1 MSPDPANPQISTN
14 ALHLVRIA
22 LGLNYFHFGYLK
34 FYPDL
39 SSAEVLAGYTVQR
52 LSLYWLTPET
62 ALRSIAV
69 LECVIG
75 CAFLFNVMLR
85 WITPLFLFHMA
96 GTFLPLF
103 LLPEICFKFAPLAP
117 TLEGQ
122 YILKNFVLLSAGWLV
137 LAPHCKSRRASV
149 VAPPT
154 PCEPEIIS

>member
-1 MSPDPANPQISTN
+1 M
-14 ALHLVRIA
+14 RIA

-52 LSLYWLTPET
+52 LSFYGLSPEI
-62 ALRSIAV
+62 AMRSIAV

-75 CAFLFNVMLR
+75 CAFLFNVLLR
-85 WITPLFLFHMA
+85 WMAPVFLIHMA

-137 LAPHCKSRRASV
+137 LAPHCKSRCAPV
-149 VAPPT
+149 VASPAPS
-154 PCEPEIIS
+154 ERDIIS